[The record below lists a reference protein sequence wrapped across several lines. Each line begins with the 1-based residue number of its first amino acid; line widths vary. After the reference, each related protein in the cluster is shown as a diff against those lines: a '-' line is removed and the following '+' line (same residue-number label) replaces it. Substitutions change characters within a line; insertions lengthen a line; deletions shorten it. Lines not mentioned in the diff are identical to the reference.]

1 MRLFSSK
8 RYPRLVTTFSAL
20 IIQISSWQDRRILSL
35 MDKCNIVTGVKYW
48 TEFHLWFRLRMEQR
62 QAHTHTPS
70 SRIFIS
76 SQDECNVVYIY
87 CKLLWT
93 LPRHHPHVPW
103 TRGLGSSRP
112 AVPWYCHVTPGMHCT
127 LGCCWRTLEINTF
140 SKMPLPWPNWCH

>member
-62 QAHTHTPS
+62 QAHTHHQVEYLYPAKMS
-70 SRIFIS
+70 VMWCIFIAS
-76 SQDECNVVYIY
+76 CCEHYPDII
-87 CKLLWT
+87 
-93 LPRHHPHVPW
+93 PMF
-103 TRGLGSSRP
+103 LGHE
-112 AVPWYCHVTPGMHCT
+112 AWAAACQLCHGTVTSPLACT
-127 LGCCWRTLEINTF
+127 QHWAAAGEHW
-140 SKMPLPWPNWCH
+140 K